1 MLKFFILSFAL
12 LLTGGSLMAF
22 QIEST
27 AFGEGDTISLRY
39 TCDGP
44 DRSPPL
50 SWSGAPSTTK
60 SYVLICDDPD
70 APVGTWDHWVLF
82 NLPPDTHELPEGL
95 ITSGRLPNGAIQG
108 QNSWGKTGYNG
119 PCPPKGSIHR
129 YFFKLYALD
138 TMLSLNSSAT
148 KEDVEKA
155 MKGHVLAE
163 THLSGRYSRK

>member
-1 MLKFFILSFAL
+1 MAL
-12 LLTGGSLMAF
+12 E
-22 QIEST
+22 IEST

-50 SWSGAPSTTK
+50 RWQGAPKATK

-82 NLPPDTHELPEGL
+82 NLPADTQELPEGL
-95 ITSGRLPNGAIQG
+95 ITSERLPNGAIQG
-108 QNSWGKTGYNG
+108 RNSWGRVGYNG
-119 PCPPKGSIHR
+119 PCPPKGMAHR

-138 TMLSLNSSAT
+138 TMLDLSSQAT
-148 KEDVEKA
+148 KADVEKA
-155 MKGHVLAE
+155 MKGHILAE
-163 THLSGRYSRK
+163 TKLMGKYARQ